1 MKKQSTT
8 TEWIIVGVAA
18 LVLVGIVTGGALMLW
33 SDETSTQA
41 EHEPAPSTPADHE
54 QFTTNIPSPS
64 TPEQAQ
70 EQPTDTPTPV
80 PTIHSEPRTEAPTA
94 PSDRAAQ
101 VGEAVVLNDQ
111 VRWLVIEFR
120 HEGQQVALTVE
131 TENLTDQ
138 TASLELP
145 VFEDWSGQQFDPDN
159 TEASCTPGAEVRPGE
174 VRQCSW
180 SYQVDADSER
190 MMLLVKNYA
199 DPFGAEQFV
208 RLGWQ

>member
-1 MKKQSTT
+1 MTRKSSTL
-8 TEWIIVGVAA
+8 EWIVVGGAG
-18 LVLVGIVTGGALMLW
+18 LVLVGLVGAIAAMLW
-33 SDETSTQA
+33 PDGTTDDPQSSAPTSLSEAT
-41 EHEPAPSTPADHE
+41 E
-54 QFTTNIPSPS
+54 
-64 TPEQAQ
+64 
-70 EQPTDTPTPV
+70 TPTPDSPITDTA
-80 PTIHSEPRTEAPTA
+80 PTPVQAEPATQAAPAPPTPQPRTEAPTA
-94 PSDRAAQ
+94 PGDRAAQ

-120 HEGQQVALTVE
+120 HEDQQVVLTVE

-138 TASLELP
+138 TASLVLP

-190 MMLLVKNYA
+190 MILLVKNYA